1 MPVNVIDEAAAG
13 LLVGFAAGAVGM
25 MPVHQRVVEAH
36 AEALGARGVDILPHQ
51 IPAGT
56 LLGRAVVG
64 QLGVE
69 VAEALMVLGGHHHVF
84 LPGDFSQLGPIASGI
99 RLGLEELGLLLVFR
113 HRNTFLFHRPFVTAE
128 GAVQAPVDE
137 HAEAGFMP
145 PLHAGLASG
154 IARGGRRGCA
164 GGWAG
169 NCGGRSG
176 GHQL

>member
-1 MPVNVIDEAAAG
+1 MV
-13 LLVGFAAGAVGM
+13 
-25 MPVHQRVVEAH
+25 PVHQGVVEAH
-36 AEALGARGVDILPHQ
+36 AKTFGADGFDVFLHQ
-51 IPAGT
+51 VAAGT
-56 LLGRAVVG
+56 LLGRAVIG

-69 VAEALMVLGGHHHVF
+69 VAEAFMVLGGHHHVF
-84 LPGDFSQLGPIASGI
+84 LPGDFGQLGPIARGVGF
-99 RLGLEELGLLLVFR
+99 GLEELGLLFVFR
-113 HRNTFLFHRPFVTAE
+113 HRNAFLFHRPFVAAE